1 MTLAAA
7 EPTTATPAAP
17 AAPAAKTG
25 ERLDAIDVYRGVVM
39 LLMMS
44 EVLDVE
50 DVAKALP
57 GSKLWAFINQQQS
70 HSDWIGCSLHDL
82 IQPGFSFLVGVALP
96 FSLAR
101 RLATGQ
107 SQWQMTLHV
116 IWRSCVLIFLGVF
129 IRSIDQPQ
137 TFWTFKDTLAQIGL
151 GYTFLYLL
159 ARQSVRIQW
168 SALAVILVAYWLLF
182 ALYPLPGPDF
192 NWANAGTSSAQLLPG
207 FAGHWSLNTN
217 PAWAFDVWFLNLFP
231 QAHPFRF
238 ADDGGYCTLSFIP
251 TLGTMILGLIAGG
264 VLRSGRAPL
273 AKVHWLATAG
283 IIGLA
288 AGWLLGAAGIC
299 PVVKRIW
306 TPSWVLF
313 SGGWSFLIL
322 AALYLVIDVWNRRAW
337 IFPFKVV
344 GMNSIAAYLISWM
357 FVSFIIAA
365 LLRHLGSRV
374 FEIFGEAYQP
384 LLLGLA
390 VMLVE
395 WLILFWMHRR
405 KIFLRV

>member
-1 MTLAAA
+1 MNPATADTVITLPA
-7 EPTTATPAAP
+7 AAP
-17 AAPAAKTG
+17 AIKTG
-25 ERLDAIDVYRGVVM
+25 ERLDSIDVYRGIVM

-44 EVLDVE
+44 EVLEVE
-50 DVAKALP
+50 DVAKVFPL
-57 GSKLWAFINQQQS
+57 SKFWAFINYQQS
-70 HSDWIGCSLHDL
+70 HVDWIGCSLHDL
-82 IQPGFSFLVGVALP
+82 IQPGFTFLVGVALP

-101 RLATGQ
+101 RRTTGQ
-107 SQWQMTLHV
+107 PQWQMTLHV

-129 IRSIDQPQ
+129 VRSVDLSQ
-137 TFWTFKDTLAQIGL
+137 TNWTFKDTLAQIGF

-159 ARQSVRIQW
+159 ARRSVRAQW
-168 SALAVILVAYWLLF
+168 ITLAVILVGYWLVF
-182 ALYPLPGPDF
+182 ALYPLPGPHFD
-192 NWANAGTSSAQLLPG
+192 WSKAGTSPGQLLPG

-231 QAHPFRF
+231 RQYPFMY
-238 ADDGGYCTLSFIP
+238 ADDGGYSTLSFIP

-264 VLRSGRAPL
+264 VLRSGRVPL
-273 AKVHWLATAG
+273 EKVRWLAIAG
-283 IIGLA
+283 VIGLVS
-288 AGWLLGAAGIC
+288 GWLIGATGIC

-322 AALYLVIDVWNRRAW
+322 AGLYLVIDVWNRRAW

-344 GMNSIAAYLISWM
+344 GMNSIAAYLISWLC
-357 FVSFIIAA
+357 VTFIINA

-374 FEIFGEAYQP
+374 FEIFGAVYQP
-384 LLLGLA
+384 VVLGFA

-395 WLILFWMHRR
+395 WLILFWVYRR